1 MKNKLLF
8 LFFLIC
14 NLCLSQNDI
23 DFSKLKVSESRVDS
37 INLYFNRII
46 KSNGERKKILEKMF
60 FELLPNSHS
69 EMSDAMYIDSWKKDL
84 EWKKNKHKKDF
95 VPKLYVVNPWVKYL
109 STMDY
114 YDKDAYYEKYFN
126 ICIGGEY
133 GADYLR
139 AGFEIYER
147 FLSDTKTAC
156 EKLEKLTDNE
166 IESIFYFIFD
176 ETHPEY
182 NKENISLY
190 NEMFLKIKTENIKL
204 SELLEKSYKRII
216 AEQRNH

>member
-1 MKNKLLF
+1 MKNKLSI
-8 LFFLIC
+8 LFFLIY
-14 NLCLSQNDI
+14 NLCSSQIDI
-23 DFSKLKVSESRVDS
+23 DFSKLKVTEARVDS
-37 INLYFNRII
+37 INLYFDKVL
-46 KSNGERKKILEKMF
+46 KSDGEKKKKLEKLF

-69 EMSDAMYIDSWKKDL
+69 EMSDAMYIDIWKKDV
-84 EWKKNKHKKDF
+84 EWKKNKHKKGF
-95 VPKLYVVNPWVKYL
+95 IHKVYVVNSWVKYL

-147 FLSDTKTAC
+147 FLYDTKTAC
-156 EKLEKLTDNE
+156 EKLEKLTDKE
-166 IESIFYFIFD
+166 IESVFYFIFD
-176 ETHPEY
+176 ETHPEH
-182 NKENISLY
+182 NEENVSLY
-190 NEMFLKIKTENIKL
+190 NEMLLKIKTENLKL

-216 AEQRNH
+216 DEQRNH

>member
-1 MKNKLLF
+1 MKNIFSLLF
-8 LFFLIC
+8 LLIYH
-14 NLCLSQNDI
+14 LCSSQNDI
-23 DFSKLKVSESRVDS
+23 DFSKLKVTEARVDS
-37 INLYFNRII
+37 INLYFDKVL
-46 KSNGERKKILEKMF
+46 KSDGEKKRKLEKMF

-69 EMSDAMYIDSWKKDL
+69 EMCDAMYIDIWKKNV
-84 EWKKNKHKKDF
+84 EWKKNKHKKGF
-95 VPKLYVVNPWVKYL
+95 VSKVYVVNPWVEYL
-109 STMDY
+109 SKMDY
-114 YDKDAYYEKYFN
+114 YDKDSYYEKYFN

-156 EKLEKLTDNE
+156 EKLERLNDKE

-176 ETHPEY
+176 ETHPEH
-182 NKENISLY
+182 NEENISLY
-190 NEMFLKIKTENIKL
+190 NKMLLKMKKENLKL

>member
-1 MKNKLLF
+1 MKSKLSILF
-8 LFFLIC
+8 LLIY
-14 NLCLSQNDI
+14 NLCSSQTDI
-23 DFSKLKVSESRVDS
+23 DFSKLKVTEARVDS
-37 INLYFNRII
+37 INLYFDKVL
-46 KSNGERKKILEKMF
+46 KSEGEKKKELEKQF

-69 EMSDAMYIDSWKKDL
+69 QMSDAMYIDTWKKHI
-84 EWKKNKHKKDF
+84 EWKKNKHKKNY

-109 STMDY
+109 SQMDY

-147 FLSDTKTAC
+147 FLSDTKTTC
-156 EKLEKLTDNE
+156 EKLEKLTDKE

-176 ETHPEY
+176 ETHPEH
-182 NKENISLY
+182 NEENISLY
-190 NEMFLKIKTENIKL
+190 NEMLLKIKEVNLKL
-204 SELLEKSYKRII
+204 SELLEKSYNRII
-216 AEQRNH
+216 LEQRNH